1 MKQLKL
7 AVAALVIAAGSLGAF
22 AFTKAEKE
30 VKKATQPFHY
40 VGTTTN
46 EGDFA
51 NINNWVEGP
60 SEAPC
65 DEADAKPCEHN
76 AIDLSDL
83 QSQLSGK
90 NNAAVLGMVDHTRS

>member
-30 VKKATQPFHY
+30 VKKATQTFHY
-40 VGTTTN
+40 VGNSTSP
-46 EGDFA
+46 GAFA
-51 NINNWVEGP
+51 NINNWEEGP
-60 SEAPC
+60 SDLTCSES
-65 DEADAKPCEHN
+65 DVKPCQHD
-76 AIDLSDL
+76 AIDRADL

-90 NNAAVLGMVDHTRS
+90 TNPQVIAMVDHTRD